1 MPTNLGHEAVSAL
14 KVGHESITAGY
25 VGHEQIFPNTVEITG
40 FTLGRANSSNFSGN
54 IIPAGFGQNG
64 TSGQGVSGGVSAKLG
79 VTGEIG
85 AQFTITGAG
94 GGAGFNN
101 AGSSYSTGGTLVLTQ
116 SPQYFGWD
124 TATSPGVSSVSDN
137 DSSNCNAGSRTP
149 TFTINPIGSTQLASG
164 VSATVTGSQNGGPG
178 ITYHNASVSI
188 NVTNT
193 NRVVLT
199 AGSNVYWGAGS
210 SWDISWSVTSS
221 RRTSGSFY
229 TLWTGTSSGT
239 RSYSTT
245 GSSTSVSGSFTFT
258 MTYTYGAYALP
269 VLLYV
274 NDAYGCN
281 STTGSPFGTYYY
293 P

>member
-1 MPTNLGHEAVSAL
+1 MPTNLGHEAISAL
-14 KVGHESITAGY
+14 KVGHESVTAGY
-25 VGHEQIFPNTVEITG
+25 VGHEQIFPNTTEITSLAWNN
-40 FTLGRANSSNFSGN
+40 TLDVSQSGGSRNLQVAGALGSTFDITGSSG
-54 IIPAGFGQNG
+54 AGSY
-64 TSGQGVSGGVSAKLG
+64 SGQIL
-79 VTGEIG
+79 
-85 AQFTITGAG
+85 
-94 GGAGFNN
+94 
-101 AGSSYSTGGTLVLTQ
+101 SSPTQ
-116 SPQYFGWD
+116 SYTISIGSN
-124 TATSPGVSSVSDN
+124 SPGSCTVN
-137 DSSNCNAGSRTP
+137 NRTP
-149 TFTINPIGSTQLASG
+149 SIVVTPTGTTQLASG
-164 VSATVTGSQNGGPG
+164 VNGTLSLNQSGGPG
-178 ITYHNASVSI
+178 ITYHSASVSI

-221 RRTSGSFY
+221 RRTNGSFY
-229 TLWTGTSSGT
+229 TLWGGTSSGT

-245 GSSTSVSGSFTFT
+245 GNSTSVSGSFTFT
-258 MTYTYGAYALP
+258 MTYTNGAYALP